1 MSLLIILVHCYF
13 NARRAQALPIPTIER
28 PPSCDDLHNCRT
40 IWSLIWSCMATI
52 LLCIWVAVHPNIPG
66 PDERWTKVT
75 LQRVG
80 IALIALVAPELI
92 ILWAIRQW
100 LNAHEIGRKYQKYGW
115 TRTHGFFAV
124 MGGFMLYEDD
134 KPPSII
140 DPSDL
145 GPYLRR
151 GEIDITQKE
160 IQDRSRGDVLSKGL
174 VVVQTGW
181 FILQCIARSSK
192 HLPITE
198 IELVTLAFA
207 TLNFVTYGLWWD
219 KPLGAQ
225 CPYRIVRKRK
235 PMLQN
240 EAEREGP
247 AECECEEGRQSGY
260 KGTVLC
266 RSKNNILDIGK
277 TTGTI
282 ARTVPI
288 ILTRKTMATF
298 HNIAACV
305 HEKGTWRTVVHVAWV
320 TYANSLG
327 KIGYMGLKGSDDIAP
342 GAESVRMFYAGKL
355 ICDNMERRATL
366 AASAIAT
373 LFGAIHCIAWSF
385 EFESHTEKWL
395 WRISSLTITCIPP
408 VLFVGFR
415 FDTRIQPEA
424 QILGFPFALLAGILY
439 VLARI
444 LLLVLPFV
452 SLRSL
457 PPGAYQ
463 TVHWTTFIPHI

>member
-1 MSLLIILVHCYF
+1 VY
-13 NARRAQALPIPTIER
+13 
-28 PPSCDDLHNCRT
+28 
-40 IWSLIWSCMATI
+40 
-52 LLCIWVAVHPNIPG
+52 
-66 PDERWTKVT
+66 
-75 LQRVG
+75 
-80 IALIALVAPELI
+80 PE
-92 ILWAIRQW
+92 
-100 LNAHEIGRKYQKYGW
+100 YGW

-124 MGGFMLYEDD
+124 MGGFVLYEDD
-134 KPPSII
+134 KPPSIL
-140 DPSDL
+140 DPREL
-145 GPYLRR
+145 APYLRK

-174 VVVQTGW
+174 VVIQMGW
-181 FILQCIARSSK
+181 FILQCIGRSEE

-207 TLNFVTYGLWWD
+207 TLNFITYGLWWD
-219 KPLGAQ
+219 KPLGVQ
-225 CPYRIVRKRK
+225 CPYRIVRKGK
-235 PMLQN
+235 PMLQH
-240 EAEREGP
+240 EAEEEGP
-247 AECECEEGRQSGY
+247 GECECVEGRQCGY
-260 KGTVLC
+260 MG
-266 RSKNNILDIGK
+266 RSKNIIINIGK

-282 ARTVPI
+282 ACSLPT
-288 ILTRKTMATF
+288 ILTRKTMAIF
-298 HNIAACV
+298 HNIATCV
-305 HEKGTWRTVVHVAWV
+305 REKGIWKTLMHVAGV
-320 TYANSLG
+320 TYDNSLG

-342 GAESVRMFYAGKL
+342 GAECVPMFYAGRL
-355 ICDNMERRATL
+355 ICDDMERRATL

-415 FDTRIQPEA
+415 FHSHIQSDV

-452 SLRSL
+452 SLHSL

-463 TVHWTTFIPHI
+463 TVRWTTFIPHI